1 MSLNPAEM
9 TWDVALSVA
18 VPVLAAVASLSVE
31 RVRAASKKS
40 ARGREYWNDRLDERI
55 AQAEKVDD
63 QRFKERTI
71 IALDNLEAEE
81 ALERM
86 GRPSPLV
93 SWILAGA
100 GYLAGVVAAT
110 QELTLW
116 ALVGYA
122 AGALAQVD
130 GHVTIERRNSLRQ
143 ALVDFVSLGPGEREL
158 LKRHPHEVRRAWK
171 RTSKAR
177 RKLSTSTQT
186 ARLLSAATRKLL
198 GEDGVR
204 LLATAD
210 SETKDA
216 G

>member
-1 MSLNPAEM
+1 MDVNVNEA
-9 TWDVALSVA
+9 TWDIMLM
-18 VPVLAAVASLSVE
+18 LASLIIAPLASLLY
-31 RVRAASKKS
+31 RRIRSRGKGSAHSRA
-40 ARGREYWNDRLDERI
+40 YWNDRLDERI

-63 QRFKERTI
+63 QRFKERMI

-86 GRPSPLV
+86 GQPSPLV

-130 GHVTIERRNSLRQ
+130 AHVTIERRNSLRQ

>member
-86 GRPSPLV
+86 GQPSPLV

-130 GHVTIERRNSLRQ
+130 AHVTIERRNSLRQ